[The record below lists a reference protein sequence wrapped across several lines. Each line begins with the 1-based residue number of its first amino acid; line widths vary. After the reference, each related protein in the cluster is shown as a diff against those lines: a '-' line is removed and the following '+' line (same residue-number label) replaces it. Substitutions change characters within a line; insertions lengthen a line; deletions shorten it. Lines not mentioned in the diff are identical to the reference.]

1 MRFHEFKLNES
12 QGGIFRRA
20 QEVGQGAE
28 VKFKNAES
36 NKEIS
41 LQSAEI
47 VPSSGSYTSEE
58 EIDQG
63 LRDYFQ
69 NKGVDIANVQFTGIP
84 KTARAALVSIWKD
97 TETNQ
102 LVSFVKLVKKPGE
115 GAAPVLQTN
124 ADFKKS
130 FGYGAQGKTAQRA
143 TLQLK
148 PKSIITPDTWLN
160 FSQVPATLK
169 NKLATREDLDVELK
183 NGMVELITN
192 VASGSTTA
200 VEGMAKYDN
209 SLEIDFGE
217 TVAPVALITGNLVD
231 GDYVAAEKGLLVP
244 LGLTWKSL
252 TQILYPSAGDEKLY
266 DSYIKLDNM
275 NNLKVS
281 SKDKK
286 GGAPASITGL
296 VQALTNTPE
305 KFEDLF
311 QNKKFLPIIKILKI
325 IANPEGRY
333 WGTGKRVNKGVNG
346 PLILG
351 VDEFKFISDEEARI
365 ITDLMKKAV
374 RTLPD
379 QAVKEKLITQNLFQL
394 TSIKGAKFQDPA
406 YNLGF
411 HLLACVAKKIA
422 VTVNKDSDA
431 SDLFRAILERSNMI
445 QVKTTVKKTGDGAA
459 FSKFTVIYPPVFD
472 GKLEMYS
479 DNNYMAT
486 RMPIAPLS
494 FSVP

>member
-1 MRFHEFKLNES
+1 
-12 QGGIFRRA
+12 
-20 QEVGQGAE
+20 
-28 VKFKNAES
+28 
-36 NKEIS
+36 
-41 LQSAEI
+41 
-47 VPSSGSYTSEE
+47 
-58 EIDQG
+58 
-63 LRDYFQ
+63 
-69 NKGVDIANVQFTGIP
+69 
-84 KTARAALVSIWKD
+84 
-97 TETNQ
+97 
-102 LVSFVKLVKKPGE
+102 
-115 GAAPVLQTN
+115 
-124 ADFKKS
+124 
-130 FGYGAQGKTAQRA
+130 
-143 TLQLK
+143 
-148 PKSIITPDTWLN
+148 
-160 FSQVPATLK
+160 
-169 NKLATREDLDVELK
+169 
-183 NGMVELITN
+183 
-192 VASGSTTA
+192 
-200 VEGMAKYDN
+200 MAKYDN

-217 TVAPVALITGNLVD
+217 TVAPIALITGNLVD
-231 GDYVAAEKGLLVP
+231 GDYLAAEKGLLGP
-244 LGLTWKSL
+244 LWLSWKRL
-252 TQILYPSAGDEKLY
+252 TQVHYNSAGDEKLY

-311 QNKKFLPIIKILKI
+311 QNKKFVPIIKILKI

-333 WGTGKRVNKGVNG
+333 WGTGKRINKGVNG

-365 ITDLMKKAV
+365 ITDLMKKSV

-445 QVKTTVKKTGDGAA
+445 QVKTTVKKIGDAAA